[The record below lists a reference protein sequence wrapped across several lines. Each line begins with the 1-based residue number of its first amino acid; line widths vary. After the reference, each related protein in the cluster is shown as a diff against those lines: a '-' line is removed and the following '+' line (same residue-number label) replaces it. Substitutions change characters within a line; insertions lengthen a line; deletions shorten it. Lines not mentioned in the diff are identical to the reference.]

1 MEFITAKQAY
11 ERSCKNS
18 TIEEEKE
25 KIAAEVFE
33 EINKSIQ
40 KGRFSVF
47 FKPSKITP
55 EYTEAIT
62 KHLQELLERRG
73 FYYEITKMERQSI
86 EKILVDW
93 SNIHGI

>member
-1 MEFITAKQAY
+1 MEFVTAKKAY
-11 ERSCKNS
+11 EQSLKNS
-18 TIEEEKE
+18 TLEEEKG

-47 FKPSKITP
+47 FKPSKTTP

-62 KHLQELLERRG
+62 KHLSELLERHG
-73 FYYEITKMERQSI
+73 FYYEITKIGRQSI

-93 SNIHGI
+93 GK